1 MDISWTWLG
10 IVVLA
15 LIIFACASG
24 FRRGFV
30 KEIVSAFFMI
40 ISFLFVWAI
49 NPYVNT
55 FVREYTPVYNIV
67 QSNCQEL
74 VMEQTGSQ
82 KALDKEEQTQIME
95 KMELPDILKTSL
107 MENNTAETY
116 RYLAVSTFAEYIA
129 DSLAVMIVNGISFL
143 LSFIISAIV
152 IRLLSYIL
160 NVLTNLPVIKGVNK
174 IAGGAVG
181 GAKCIIFI
189 WIGFLILTLLCDTTI
204 GKQGM
209 ALVERSISSFVIP
222 RALKRL
228 LCGACCMPFLTAS
241 LFILLFSF

>member
-1 MDISWTWLG
+1 
-10 IVVLA
+10 
-15 LIIFACASG
+15 
-24 FRRGFV
+24 
-30 KEIVSAFFMI
+30 
-40 ISFLFVWAI
+40 
-49 NPYVNT
+49 
-55 FVREYTPVYNIV
+55 
-67 QSNCQEL
+67 
-74 VMEQTGSQ
+74 
-82 KALDKEEQTQIME
+82 
-95 KMELPDILKTSL
+95 MELPDILKTSL

-160 NVLTNLPVIKGVNK
+160 NVLTNLPVINGVNK
-174 IAGGAVG
+174 IAGGVVG

-209 ALVERSISSFVIP
+209 TLVEQDTVLNFLYNQNIFV
-222 RALKRL
+222 KVFMSVFY
-228 LCGACCMPFLTAS
+228 GN
-241 LFILLFSF
+241 

>member
-174 IAGGAVG
+174 IAGGVVG

-189 WIGFLILTLLCDTTI
+189 WIGFLILTPVSYTHLTLPTNS
-204 GKQGM
+204 
-209 ALVERSISSFVIP
+209 LV
-222 RALKRL
+222 
-228 LCGACCMPFLTAS
+228 
-241 LFILLFSF
+241 